1 MIILNTT
8 AALIEEIVERGLRP
22 IEYHSSVYRVAC
34 VGCEIEEIEATLDLP
49 QMDAFVTHCIAYN
62 GRHFVAYWPAARWD
76 ESVAEY
82 AAGVANAT
90 ALVAGNTCA
99 PVAPVL

>member
-8 AALIEEIVERGLRP
+8 AALIDEIVERGLRP
-22 IEYHSSVYRVAC
+22 IEYRSSVYGVVC
-34 VGCEIEEIEATLDLP
+34 VGCEIPEIAETLGVP

-62 GRHFVAYWPAARWD
+62 GHHFVAYWPAARWD

-82 AAGVANAT
+82 VAGATKPVAN
-90 ALVAGNTCA
+90 NTCA

>member
-1 MIILNTT
+1 MMILNTT
-8 AALIEEIVERGLRP
+8 AALIDEIVERGLVP
-22 IEYHSSVYRVAC
+22 IEYRSMYGGTCVAC
-34 VGCEIEEIEATLDLP
+34 DIAEIEETLDVP
-49 QMDAFVTHCIAYN
+49 PMDAFVTHCIAYN

-82 AAGVANAT
+82 VAGATKPVAN
-90 ALVAGNTCA
+90 NTCA